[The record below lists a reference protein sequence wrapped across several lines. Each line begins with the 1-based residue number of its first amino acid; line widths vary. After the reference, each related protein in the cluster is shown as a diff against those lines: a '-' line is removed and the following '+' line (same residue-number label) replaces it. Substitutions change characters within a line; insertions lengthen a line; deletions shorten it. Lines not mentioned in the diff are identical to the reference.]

1 MKGVL
6 DSIAIR
12 GIANLLVAFCCVIS
26 VATITSSAVAYAR
39 GLASPNNY
47 LTACPAEQSAAIT
60 AVSLTPLRMTRYVRY
75 AMIQWDQPYYVLV
88 TATPPELLTYFLT
101 TLTADLRG
109 VALWI
114 IAVMGASARVEVGGS
129 LQPAHGLRLRLRGR
143 AIAHPFS
150 TVVAPITS
158 SAWFAFLSV
167 AHFISG
173 CDCFSA

>member
-1 MKGVL
+1 
-6 DSIAIR
+6 
-12 GIANLLVAFCCVIS
+12 
-26 VATITSSAVAYAR
+26 
-39 GLASPNNY
+39 
-47 LTACPAEQSAAIT
+47 
-60 AVSLTPLRMTRYVRY
+60 
-75 AMIQWDQPYYVLV
+75 MIQWDQPYYVSV
-88 TATPPELLTYFLT
+88 TATPPDVRQLLTYFLT

-150 TVVAPITS
+150 TVVALITS
-158 SAWFAFLSV
+158 SAMFAFLSV